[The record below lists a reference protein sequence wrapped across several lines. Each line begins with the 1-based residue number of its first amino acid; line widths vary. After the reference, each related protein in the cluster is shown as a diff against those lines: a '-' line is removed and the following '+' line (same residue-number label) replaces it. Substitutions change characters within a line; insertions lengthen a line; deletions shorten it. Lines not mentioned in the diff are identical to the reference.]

1 MIHSAFQTVTRSET
15 NQASLISISVIKR
28 FDLKNCGFRYV
39 YLQIKLT
46 VNLTVDEKKFF
57 FNVRDKKKMTTAV
70 KLILVMKVDRG
81 YG

>member
-28 FDLKNCGFRYV
+28 FDLKKCGFRYV

-46 VNLTVDEKKFF
+46 VDEKKFI